1 MTAVGSMY
9 RKLFHRTNYEL
20 QFPSML
26 ITNKNKKT
34 KTGASAGDDR
44 VKDAQILLEV
54 TKMLSRISE
63 GWCDRVE
70 FKE

>member
-1 MTAVGSMY
+1 
-9 RKLFHRTNYEL
+9 
-20 QFPSML
+20 ML
-26 ITNKNKKT
+26 ITNKKNKKT
-34 KTGASAGDDR
+34 ASAGDDR

-63 GWCDRVE
+63 GWCGRVE

>member
-1 MTAVGSMY
+1 
-9 RKLFHRTNYEL
+9 
-20 QFPSML
+20 ML
-26 ITNKNKKT
+26 ITNNKKKT

>member
-26 ITNKNKKT
+26 ITIKKKQ